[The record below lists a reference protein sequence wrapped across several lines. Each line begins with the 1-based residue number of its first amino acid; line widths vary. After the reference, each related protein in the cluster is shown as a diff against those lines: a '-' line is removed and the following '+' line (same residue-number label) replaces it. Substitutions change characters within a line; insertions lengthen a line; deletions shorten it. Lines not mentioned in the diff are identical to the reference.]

1 VLDNVAYA
9 ALGFAFT
16 IPREALR
23 RPSSQANAS
32 LLKPSSRSGQ
42 SEPVEDEGDHGHAT
56 YRPPT
61 ARA

>member
-23 RPSSQANAS
+23 RSSSQAS
-32 LLKPSSRSGQ
+32 SSSLKPSSRSGQ
-42 SEPVEDEGDHGHAT
+42 SGPVEDEGDHGHAT
-56 YRPPT
+56 HPLST
-61 ARA
+61 AHA